1 MSVLQDVKII
11 CIFMKYQV
19 NTGNLFLY
27 YKTMSEDNFHR
38 FIEQMETEVWKD
50 NFPEYEKEDKDE

>member
-1 MSVLQDVKII
+1 MNIE
-11 CIFMKYQV
+11 
-19 NTGNLFLY
+19 NLFLY

-50 NFPEYEKEDKDE
+50 NFPDYEKEDKDE